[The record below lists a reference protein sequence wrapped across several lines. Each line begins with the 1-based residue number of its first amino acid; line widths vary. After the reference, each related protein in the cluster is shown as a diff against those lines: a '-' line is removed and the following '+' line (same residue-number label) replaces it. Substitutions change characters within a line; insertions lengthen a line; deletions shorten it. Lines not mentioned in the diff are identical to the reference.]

1 MPDPTN
7 AQRQRDWYARQKAGI
22 PWQPLTCQA
31 CGGNT
36 RGVYFFTSRPVLSG
50 APLCSRCWL
59 RLTPEG
65 RASEAERVR
74 RSRAR
79 KRASTNPPAGA
90 A

>member
-7 AQRQRDWYARQKAGI
+7 AQRQRDWYARQKAGT
-22 PWQPLTCQA
+22 PWQPLICQA
-31 CGGNT
+31 CGRNT
-36 RGVYFFTSRPVLSG
+36 RGAHG
-50 APLCSRCWL
+50 ALCCRCQL

-74 RSRAR
+74 QSRAR
-79 KRASTNPPAGA
+79 KRASTNPPSGA